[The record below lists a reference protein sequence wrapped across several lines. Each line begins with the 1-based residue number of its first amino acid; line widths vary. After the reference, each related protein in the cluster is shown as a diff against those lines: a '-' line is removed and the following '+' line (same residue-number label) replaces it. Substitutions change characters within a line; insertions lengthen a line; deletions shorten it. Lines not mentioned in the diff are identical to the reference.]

1 MNNKQKIIYIYFLM
15 LPFVDL
21 ATSLITRL
29 TNFSISLGTIV
40 KGLTI
45 IFSVCYILF
54 FSKSKNRKKSIYY
67 LIVLCIFALFYFLF
81 KREMWTISNLIT
93 ETITAFRYLYY
104 PVMILGV
111 YNIFDD
117 CKIDSK
123 FIKKILVFNCLT
135 YIALI
140 LIPYFTNTSFNSYS
154 DAGVYG
160 VSGWFY
166 SANELS
172 ILVII
177 LTSSIYYFMDS
188 KKPYKIVVTFP
199 IIYAITRIGTKVSY
213 FGLIISLIIVSLY
226 YIIKNKKVIL
236 PIILTIFLLISSS
249 DTPTIVNFQE
259 SINRVFINTKK
270 VTNTTNNTSN
280 TTNNVVIDDTPI
292 NNDEPIEVDEP
303 PIKIIV
309 KPIELV
315 PNEEP
320 QKIIAVVLNGRSDF
334 FRVNYSVYKN
344 SGIINQ
350 LFGLGWSNRP
360 SIRYTIDAKLIEIDY
375 LDIVIHYGI
384 LGMII
389 YFIPFLYFVY
399 KSLIRIKQFNLNVIY
414 YYLYLGLSFSVA
426 FFAGHVL
433 SAPAVSIYI
442 ILLMYIIS
450 DELKKNVKLKEK
462 EITIMALHLNYGG
475 IEKYI
480 SSLCK
485 MLDRDYKINII
496 VTYKSKPAFEFSDR
510 VNIKYLIN
518 AMPNKEEF
526 ISALKNK
533 QLFRI
538 IKEGFKAVRLLIL
551 KKQKNIKAI
560 MGIRSKYIITTRDF
574 HSKLVGK
581 YANENIIK
589 IATEHNHH
597 NDDEVYIEKLINSIR
612 GFDYFVVVSKDLENY
627 YKNMV
632 GNTKCIYIPNTL
644 DSLPKVSSNLKE
656 NNIINVGRLETVK
669 GQKELID
676 VVKIVKEKID
686 DLKLFLIGDGS
697 LKGELKEYIHQN
709 NLDDTV
715 VMTGFLKPKE
725 MEKYLKKSKLFVMT
739 SLSESFGLVLIEAM
753 SYKIPCIA
761 FDSAQGAKELLKG
774 DIGILVKKRNVD
786 KMAEEI
792 IKLMKDDKKLLEYS
806 KKSYD
811 KCQEFLLENVQDKW
825 FNLLE
830 KGSIK

>member
-1 MNNKQKIIYIYFLM
+1 MNTKQKIIYIYFLM

-21 ATSLITRL
+21 ATSLITRM

-54 FSKSKNRKKSIYY
+54 FSKSKMRKKSIYY
-67 LIVLCIFALFYFLF
+67 IIILAVFALFYFLF
-81 KREMWTISNLIT
+81 KREIWTVSNLIS
-93 ETITAFRYLYY
+93 ETITASRYLYY
-104 PVMILGV
+104 PIMILGV

-140 LIPYFTNTSFNSYS
+140 LIPYFTNTSFNSYKEE
-154 DAGVYG
+154 GVYG

-166 SANELS
+166 SANEIS
-172 ILVII
+172 ILIII

-199 IIYAITRIGTKVSY
+199 IIYAITPIGTKVSY

-226 YIIKNKKVIL
+226 YIVKNKRVLL
-236 PIILTIFLLISSS
+236 PIILAIFLIISSS

-259 SINRVFINTKK
+259 AINRVFISNKTN
-270 VTNTTNNTSN
+270 TNTTNTTN
-280 TTNNVVIDDTPI
+280 TTIIDNTTDDKTLPEEEI
-292 NNDEPIEVDEP
+292 

-309 KPIELV
+309 KPIEK
-315 PNEEP
+315 PEPEP
-320 QKIIAVVLNGRSDF
+320 QKIITVVLNGRSDF

-384 LGMII
+384 IGMII

-399 KSLIRIKQFNLNVIY
+399 KSLIRIRQFNLKVIY
-414 YYLYLGLSFSVA
+414 YYLYLGLGFSVA
-426 FFAGHVL
+426 LFAGHVL

-485 MLDRDYKINII
+485 MLDKDYKINII

-538 IKEGFKAVRLLIL
+538 IKEGFKAVWLLIL

-560 MGIRSKYIITTRDF
+560 MGIRSEYIITTRDF

-612 GFDYFVVVSKDLENY
+612 GFDYFVVVSKDLENN

-669 GQKELID
+669 GQKDLID
-676 VVKIVKEKID
+676 VVKIVKEKIG

-811 KCQEFLLENVQDKW
+811 KCQEFLLKNVRDKW
-825 FNLLE
+825 INLLE

>member
-1 MNNKQKIIYIYFLM
+1 MNTKQKIIYIYFLM

-21 ATSLITRL
+21 ATSLITRM

-54 FSKSKNRKKSIYY
+54 FSKSKMRKKSIYY
-67 LIVLCIFALFYFLF
+67 LIILAVFALFYFLF
-81 KREMWTISNLIT
+81 KREIWTVSNLIS
-93 ETITAFRYLYY
+93 ETITASRYLYY
-104 PVMILGV
+104 PIMILGV
-111 YNIFDD
+111 YNIFEDF
-117 CKIDSK
+117 KISSD
-123 FIKKILVFNCLT
+123 FIKKILVVNCLI
-135 YIALI
+135 YISLI
-140 LIPYFTNTSFNSYS
+140 LIPYFTNTSFNSYKEE
-154 DAGVYG
+154 GVYG

-166 SANELS
+166 SANEIS
-172 ILVII
+172 ILIII

-188 KKPYKIVVTFP
+188 KKPYKIAVTFP

-226 YIIKNKKVIL
+226 YIVKNKKVVL
-236 PIILTIFLLISSS
+236 PIILAIFLIISSS
-249 DTPTIVNFQE
+249 DTPTIINFQQT
-259 SINRVFINTKK
+259 INRVFISNKAN
-270 VTNTTNNTSN
+270 TNTTNTNTITN
-280 TTNNVVIDDTPI
+280 TTNTTIIDNTTDDKTLPEEEI
-292 NNDEPIEVDEP
+292 

-309 KPIELV
+309 KPIEK
-315 PNEEP
+315 PEPEP
-320 QKIIAVVLNGRSDF
+320 QKIITVVLNGRSDF

-384 LGMII
+384 IGMII

-399 KSLIRIKQFNLNVIY
+399 KSLVRIKQFNLKVIY

-426 FFAGHVL
+426 LFAGHVL

-450 DELKKNVKLKEK
+450 DELNKNIKLKEK

-560 MGIRSKYIITTRDF
+560 MGIRSEYIITTRDF

-597 NDDEVYIEKLINSIR
+597 NDDEVYIKKLINSIR

-669 GQKELID
+669 GQKDLID

-697 LKGELKEYIHQN
+697 LKRELKEYIHQN

-761 FDSAQGAKELLKG
+761 FDSAQGANELLKG
-774 DIGILVKKRNVD
+774 DIGILVKKRNVEQ
-786 KMAEEI
+786 MAEEI
-792 IKLMKDDKKLLEYS
+792 IKLMKDDKKILNYS

>member
-1 MNNKQKIIYIYFLM
+1 MNTKQKIIYIYFLM

-21 ATSLITRL
+21 ATSLITRM

-54 FSKSKNRKKSIYY
+54 FSKSKMRKKSIYY
-67 LIVLCIFALFYFLF
+67 IIILAVFALFYFLF
-81 KREMWTISNLIT
+81 KREIWTVSNLIS
-93 ETITAFRYLYY
+93 ETITASRYLYY
-104 PVMILGV
+104 PIMILGV

-140 LIPYFTNTSFNSYS
+140 LIPYFTNTSFNSYKEE
-154 DAGVYG
+154 GVYG

-166 SANELS
+166 SANEIS
-172 ILVII
+172 ILIII

-226 YIIKNKKVIL
+226 YIVKNKRVLL
-236 PIILTIFLLISSS
+236 PIILAIFLIISSS

-259 SINRVFINTKK
+259 AINRVFISNKTN
-270 VTNTTNNTSN
+270 TNTTNTTN
-280 TTNNVVIDDTPI
+280 TTIIDNTTDDKTLPEEEI
-292 NNDEPIEVDEP
+292 

-309 KPIELV
+309 KPIEK
-315 PNEEP
+315 PEPEP
-320 QKIIAVVLNGRSDF
+320 QKIITVVLNGRSDF

-384 LGMII
+384 IGMII

-399 KSLIRIKQFNLNVIY
+399 KSLIRIRQFNLKVIY
-414 YYLYLGLSFSVA
+414 YYLYLGLGFSVA
-426 FFAGHVL
+426 LFAGHVL

-485 MLDRDYKINII
+485 MLDKDYKINII

-538 IKEGFKAVRLLIL
+538 IKEGFKAVWLLIL

-560 MGIRSKYIITTRDF
+560 MGIRSEYIITTRDF

-669 GQKELID
+669 GQKDLID
-676 VVKIVKEKID
+676 VVKIVKEKIG

-811 KCQEFLLENVQDKW
+811 KCQEFLLENVRDKW
-825 FNLLE
+825 INLLE